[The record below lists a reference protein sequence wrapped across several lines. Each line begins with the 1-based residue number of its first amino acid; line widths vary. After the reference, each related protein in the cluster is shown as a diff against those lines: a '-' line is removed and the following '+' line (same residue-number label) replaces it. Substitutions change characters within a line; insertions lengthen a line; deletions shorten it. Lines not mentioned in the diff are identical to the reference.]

1 MFFCHFT
8 IIILR
13 QFCIFAGINLV
24 VEMTNPFVTNG
35 YAGAEYFCDRVKET
49 ADIVGLLRN
58 GNNLALISPR
68 RYGKTDL
75 IRHCFAQEEIRARYH
90 TFIIDIYST
99 KSLAEM
105 VNKMGKTILE
115 TLKPKGKKVWE
126 GFLDVVRSLK
136 PGVTYDGAG
145 LPSLTLAV
153 GDIANPNNT
162 LDEIFHYLQQADKP
176 CLVAIDEFQ
185 QILKY
190 EDTNVEAA
198 LRTYVQYCN
207 NANFVFMGSQRHLMG
222 AMFVSPNRPFYQSVT
237 VMNLRLIDMVKYVEF
252 CQRQFANAG
261 KSIDKEVVERLYAR
275 FEGVTFYL
283 QKVMNV
289 LFMQTSEG
297 GRCMVSELE
306 PAIDY
311 IVDFT
316 NLTYEDL
323 MYQLPEKQS
332 LVLRA
337 ICEDGKVSQ
346 ITSGKFSKRHA
357 LVSPSAVK
365 SAVNALL
372 DKDLIT
378 QEKGVYQIY
387 DKFFEIW
394 LRRQ

>member
-1 MFFCHFT
+1 
-8 IIILR
+8 
-13 QFCIFAGINLV
+13 
-24 VEMTNPFVTNG
+24 MTLINPFVTSG
-35 YAGAEYFCDRVKET
+35 YAGAAYFCDRVQET
-49 ADIVGLLRN
+49 KDITDWLCN

-75 IRHCFAQEEIRARYH
+75 VRHCFAQEEIKERYY

-99 KSLAEM
+99 KSLSEM
-105 VNKMGKTILE
+105 VNKMGRTLLE
-115 TLKPKGKKVWE
+115 TLKPKGKRHWE
-126 GFLDVVRSLK
+126 LFLNMVRSLK
-136 PGVTYDGAG
+136 TGITYDAMGQ
-145 LPSLTLAV
+145 PSWNVSV
-153 GDIANPNNT
+153 GDIVNPNNT

-190 EDTNVEAA
+190 SDTNVEAA
-198 LRTYVQYCN
+198 LRTYVQYCS
-207 NANFVFMGSQRHLMG
+207 NAHFVFMGSQRHLMG
-222 AMFVSPNRPFYQSVT
+222 SMFVSPNRPFYQSVT
-237 VMNLRLIDMVKYVEF
+237 VMNLDLIEMEKYWEF
-252 CQRQFANAG
+252 CRTHFEKAG
-261 KSIDKEVVERLYAR
+261 KTIDKDVVEKVYAR

-289 LFMQTSEG
+289 LFMRTGEG
-297 GRCMVSELE
+297 EHCGVEELQ

-316 NLTYEDL
+316 RPTYEDL

-332 LVLRA
+332 LVLKA
-337 ICEDGKVSQ
+337 IADEGKVRQ
-346 ITSGKFSKRHA
+346 ITSGKFAKQNG

-378 QEKGVYQIY
+378 QEKGVYQVY
-387 DKFFEIW
+387 DKFLEIW
-394 LRRQ
+394 LRKE

>member
-1 MFFCHFT
+1 M
-8 IIILR
+8 I
-13 QFCIFAGINLV
+13 
-24 VEMTNPFVTNG
+24 NPFVTNG
-35 YAGAEYFCDRVKET
+35 YAGAEYFCDRIRET
-49 ADIVGLLRN
+49 KDITTWLQN
-58 GNNLALISPR
+58 GNNIALISPR

-75 IRHCFAQEEIRARYH
+75 IRHCFEQNDIKKHYY

-99 KSLAEM
+99 KSLSEM
-105 VNKMGKTILE
+105 VNKMGRTILE
-115 TLKPKGKKVWE
+115 VLKPKGKRHWE
-126 GFLDVVRSLK
+126 LFLNMVHSLK
-136 PGVTYDGAG
+136 AGITYDAMGQ
-145 LPSLTLAV
+145 PSWNVSV
-153 GDIANPNNT
+153 GDIVNPNNT

-190 EDTNVEAA
+190 GDANVEAA
-198 LRTYVQYCN
+198 LRTYVQYCS

-222 AMFVSPNRPFYQSVT
+222 TMFVSPNRPFYQSVT
-237 VMNLRLIDMVKYVEF
+237 VMNLNLIDMEKYWTF
-252 CQRQFANAG
+252 CKTHFERAG
-261 KSIDKEVVERLYAR
+261 KTVDKEVVERLYAQ

-289 LFMQTSEG
+289 LFMRTAEKGQCTL
-297 GRCMVSELE
+297 SELQ

-316 NLTYEDL
+316 HLTYEDL

-337 ICEDGKVSQ
+337 IAEEGKVVQ
-346 ITSGKFSKRHA
+346 ITSGKFAKRYG

-378 QEKGVYQIY
+378 QEKGVYHIY
-387 DKFFEIW
+387 DKFLEIW
-394 LRRQ
+394 LKRGNG

>member
-1 MFFCHFT
+1 M
-8 IIILR
+8 I
-13 QFCIFAGINLV
+13 
-24 VEMTNPFVTNG
+24 NPFVTNG
-35 YAGAEYFCDRVKET
+35 YAGAEYFCDRVQET
-49 ADIVGLLRN
+49 KDITAWLQN
-58 GNNLALISPR
+58 GNNIALISPR

-75 IRHCFAQEEIRARYH
+75 IRHCFEQNDIKKRYY

-99 KSLAEM
+99 KSLSEM
-105 VNKMGKTILE
+105 VNKMGRTILE
-115 TLKPKGKKVWE
+115 VLKPKGKRHWE
-126 GFLDVVRSLK
+126 SFLNMVHSLK
-136 PGVTYDGAG
+136 AGITYDAMGQ
-145 LPSLTLAV
+145 PSWNVSV
-153 GDIANPNNT
+153 GDIVNPNNT
-162 LDEIFHYLQQADKP
+162 LDEIFHYLQHADKP

-190 EDTNVEAA
+190 ADTNVEAA
-198 LRTYVQYCN
+198 LRTYVQYCS

-237 VMNLRLIDMVKYVEF
+237 VMNLNLIDMKKYWTF
-252 CQRQFANAG
+252 CKTHFGHAG
-261 KSIDKEVVERLYAR
+261 KTIDKEVVEQLYAQ

-289 LFMQTSEG
+289 LFMRTEERG
-297 GRCMVSELE
+297 HCTLSELQ

-316 NLTYEDL
+316 HLTYEDL

-332 LVLRA
+332 LVLKA
-337 ICEDGKVSQ
+337 IAEEGKVMQ
-346 ITSGKFSKRHA
+346 VTSGKFAKRYG

-378 QEKGVYQIY
+378 QDKGVYQVY
-387 DKFFEIW
+387 DKFLEIW
-394 LRRQ
+394 LKRY

>member
-1 MFFCHFT
+1 M
-8 IIILR
+8 I
-13 QFCIFAGINLV
+13 
-24 VEMTNPFVTNG
+24 NPFVTNG
-35 YAGAEYFCDRVKET
+35 YIGADYFCDRVQET
-49 ADIVGLLRN
+49 KDITACLQN
-58 GNNLALISPR
+58 GNNIALISPR

-75 IRHCFAQEEIRARYH
+75 IRHCFEQNDIKKRYY

-115 TLKPKGKKVWE
+115 VLKPKGKRHWE
-126 GFLDVVRSLK
+126 LFLNMIHSLK
-136 PGVTYDGAG
+136 TGITYDAMGQ
-145 LPSLTLAV
+145 PSWNVSV

-162 LDEIFHYLQQADKP
+162 LDEIFHYLQKADKP

-190 EDTNVEAA
+190 SDTNVEAA
-198 LRTYVQYCN
+198 LRTYVQYCS
-207 NANFVFMGSQRHLMG
+207 NANFIFMGSQRHLMG
-222 AMFVSPNRPFYQSVT
+222 TMFVSPNRPFYQSVT
-237 VMNLRLIDMVKYVEF
+237 VMNLKLIEMDKYWAF
-252 CQRQFANAG
+252 CKAHFEHAG
-261 KSIDKEVVERLYAR
+261 KTIDREVVEQLYLQ

-289 LFMQTSEG
+289 LFMRTADG
-297 GRCMVSELE
+297 GHCSLSDLQ
-306 PAIDY
+306 PAINY

-316 NLTYEDL
+316 TLTYEDL

-332 LVLRA
+332 LVLKA
-337 ICEDGKVSQ
+337 ICKEGKARH
-346 ITSGKFSKRHA
+346 ITSGKFAKRYG

-378 QEKGVYQIY
+378 QERDTYQVY
-387 DKFFEIW
+387 DKFLEIW
-394 LRRQ
+394 LKREIV

>member
-1 MFFCHFT
+1 M
-8 IIILR
+8 I
-13 QFCIFAGINLV
+13 
-24 VEMTNPFVTNG
+24 NPFVTNG
-35 YAGAEYFCDRVKET
+35 YVGAEYFCDRVQET
-49 ADIVGLLRN
+49 KDITAWLQN
-58 GNNLALISPR
+58 GNNIALISPR

-75 IRHCFAQEEIRARYH
+75 IRHCFGQNDIKKRYY

-99 KSLAEM
+99 KSLSEM
-105 VNKMGKTILE
+105 VNKMGRTILE
-115 TLKPKGKKVWE
+115 VLKPKGKRHWE
-126 GFLDVVRSLK
+126 SFLNMLHSLK
-136 PGVTYDGAG
+136 AGITYDAMGQ
-145 LPSLTLAV
+145 PSWNVSV
-153 GDIANPNNT
+153 GDIVNPNNT
-162 LDEIFHYLQQADKP
+162 LDEIFHYLQHADKR

-190 EDTNVEAA
+190 SDTNVEAA
-198 LRTYVQYCN
+198 LRTYVQYCS

-237 VMNLRLIDMVKYVEF
+237 VMNLNLIDMEKYWTF
-252 CQRQFANAG
+252 CKIHFEHAG
-261 KSIDKEVVERLYAR
+261 KTIDKEVVEQLYAQ

-289 LFMQTSEG
+289 LFMRTDEG
-297 GRCMVSELE
+297 GHCTLSELQ

-316 NLTYEDL
+316 HLTYEDL

-332 LVLRA
+332 LVLKA
-337 ICEDGKVSQ
+337 IAEEGKVVQ
-346 ITSGKFSKRHA
+346 VTSGKFAKRYG

-378 QEKGVYQIY
+378 QDKGVYQVY
-387 DKFFEIW
+387 DKFLEIW
-394 LRRQ
+394 LKREQP

>member
-1 MFFCHFT
+1 MP
-8 IIILR
+8 
-13 QFCIFAGINLV
+13 
-24 VEMTNPFVTNG
+24 NPFVTNG
-35 YAGAEYFCDRVKET
+35 YAGPEYFCDRIQET
-49 ADIVGLLRN
+49 REITDLLTN

-75 IRHCFAQEEIRARYH
+75 IRHCFGQDEIKEHYH

-99 KSLAEM
+99 KSLSEM
-105 VNKMGKTILE
+105 VNKMGRTILE
-115 TLKPKGKKVWE
+115 VLKPKGKRHWE
-126 GFLDVVRSLK
+126 SFLNIARSLK
-136 PGVTYDGAG
+136 AGITYDSMG
-145 LPSLTLAV
+145 LPSWNVSV
-153 GDIANPNNT
+153 GDIVNPNNT

-190 EDTNVEAA
+190 TDTNVEAA

-222 AMFVSPNRPFYQSVT
+222 TMFVSPNRPFYQSVT
-237 VMNLRLIDMVKYVEF
+237 VINLSPIEENKYWEF
-252 CQRQFANAG
+252 CKTHFERSG
-261 KSIDKEVVERLYAR
+261 KGLDREVLAQLYAR

-289 LFMQTSEG
+289 LFMRTGEG
-297 GRCMVSELE
+297 GHCRVDDLQ

-316 NLTYEDL
+316 ALTYEDL

-332 LVLRA
+332 LVLKA
-337 ICEDGKVSQ
+337 IAKEGKVQQ
-346 ITSGKFSKRHA
+346 ITSGKFARRHG
-357 LVSPSAVK
+357 LPSPSAVK
-365 SAVNALL
+365 SAITALL

-378 QEKGVYQIY
+378 HDRGVYQVY
-387 DKFFEIW
+387 DKFLEIW
-394 LRRQ
+394 MNKKML

>member
-1 MFFCHFT
+1 MEY
-8 IIILR
+8 IDEYM
-13 QFCIFAGINLV
+13 V
-24 VEMTNPFVTNG
+24 NPFVTSG
-35 YAGAEYFCDRVKET
+35 YVGSEYFCDRVKET
-49 ADIVGLLRN
+49 ADITMWMKN

-75 IRHCFAQEEIRARYH
+75 VRHCFDQEEIKENYY

-99 KSLAEM
+99 KSLSEM

-115 TLKPKGKKVWE
+115 SLKPKGKRHWE
-126 GFLDVVRSLK
+126 TFLNVIHSLK
-136 PGVTYDGAG
+136 TGITYDAFGQ
-145 LPSLTLAV
+145 PSWNVSV

-162 LDEIFHYLQQADKP
+162 LDEIFHYLQRADRR

-190 EDTNVEAA
+190 GDSNVEAA
-198 LRTYVQYCN
+198 LRTYVQYCS
-207 NANFVFMGSQRHLMG
+207 NANFIFMGSQRHLMG
-222 AMFVSPNRPFYQSVT
+222 SMFVSPNRPFYQSVT
-237 VMNLRLIDMVKYVEF
+237 IMNLQLIEEEKYWEF
-252 CQRQFANAG
+252 CKAHFERLG
-261 KSIDKEVVERLYAR
+261 KTLDREVVRQLYDR

-289 LFMQTSEG
+289 LFMRTADG
-297 GRCMVSELE
+297 GHCDLAELQ

-316 NLTYEDL
+316 APTYEDL

-332 LVLRA
+332 LVLKA
-337 ICEDGKVSQ
+337 VAEEGCVTQ

-365 SAVNALL
+365 SSVKALL
-372 DKDLIT
+372 EKDLLT
-378 QEKGVYQIY
+378 QEKGVYRIY

-394 LRRQ
+394 LRKS